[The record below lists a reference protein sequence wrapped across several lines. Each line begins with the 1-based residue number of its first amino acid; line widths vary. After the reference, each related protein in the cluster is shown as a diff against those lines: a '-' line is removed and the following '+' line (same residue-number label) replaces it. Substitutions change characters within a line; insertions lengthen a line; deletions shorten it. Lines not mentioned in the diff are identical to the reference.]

1 MLIRASPETTTGGRW
16 AVLAV
21 VLAAAVLDLLDAT
34 ITNLAA
40 PAITADLGG
49 GQALV
54 QWLGAGYALALGVLL
69 VTGGRLG
76 DRYGRR
82 RVFLTGLTG
91 FTLASIACGLAGDP
105 GTLIAARIVQGAF
118 GALMIPQGYGILAA
132 TFPRDQLG
140 KAYSLFAPALGASS
154 VAGPVLGGF
163 LIQAD
168 LLGLGWRAMF
178 LINIVLGGG
187 ALLAAV
193 RLLPADDGDRNTA
206 VDAPGAA
213 LLGVAL
219 LGLLYGLIDGS
230 AGGWSARPF
239 LCLAGGLAF
248 AGLFCLR
255 QRTARNPLIEPSLL
269 RHRGFT
275 AGLVLGVVFFAAV
288 SGLLYVLA
296 LFLQTGLG
304 YSPLRAA
311 LHLTPVALGIVV
323 ASVACHRLVTRLGR
337 VLIAIGLGVTLLG
350 ALWLLAV
357 VPGGAW
363 ALVPPVF
370 VVGLGLGTCFGTV
383 FDVTMGDLERHQAG
397 SAGGVLSATQQLA
410 NAAGAAAVTTVYFHA
425 ATQDLAVTHSL
436 LVVIAAT
443 LTCCGLVWL
452 LPRRPQN
459 HH

>member
-1 MLIRASPETTTGGRW
+1 MLIRASLETPGRRW

-21 VLAAAVLDLLDAT
+21 VLATDVLDLLDGT

-40 PAITADLGG
+40 PTIAADLGG

-82 RVFLTGLTG
+82 RVFLTGLAG
-91 FTLASIACGLAGDP
+91 FILASIACGLAGNP
-105 GTLIAARIVQGAF
+105 GMLITGRIVQGAF
-118 GALMIPQGYGILAA
+118 GALMIPQSFGILGAV
-132 TFPRDQLG
+132 FPRDQLG
-140 KAYSLFAPALGASS
+140 KAFSLFAPALGASS
-154 VAGPVLGGF
+154 VGGPVLAGF

-168 LLGLGWRAMF
+168 LPGLGWRAIF

-193 RLLPADDGDRNTA
+193 RLLPADDGDRSTA
-206 VDAPGAA
+206 VDTPGAA
-213 LLGVAL
+213 LLAAAM

-230 AGGWSARPF
+230 AGGWSPRPL
-239 LCLAGGLAF
+239 LCLGGGLAF
-248 AGLFCLR
+248 AGLFGLR
-255 QRTARNPLIEPSLL
+255 QRTARSPLIEPSLL

-288 SGLLYVLA
+288 SGLLYVLS
-296 LFLQTGLG
+296 LFLQVGLG
-304 YSPLRAA
+304 YSPVRAA
-311 LHLTPVALGIVV
+311 LHLAPVALGIVI
-323 ASVACHRLVTRLGR
+323 ASIACHRLVARLGR
-337 VLIAIGLGVTLLG
+337 ILIAIGLGVTLLG
-350 ALWLLAV
+350 AIWLLAV

-363 ALVPPVF
+363 ALVPPVL
-370 VVGLGLGTCFGTV
+370 VIGLGLGTCFATV
-383 FDVTMGDLERHQAG
+383 YDVAMGDLGPRQAG
-397 SAGGVLSATQQLA
+397 SAGGVLSTTQQLA

-425 ATQDLAVTHSL
+425 AGQAQAVTRSL

-443 LTCCGLVWL
+443 LACCGLVWL

-459 HH
+459 HR

>member
-1 MLIRASPETTTGGRW
+1 MLIRASPETTGRRW

-21 VLAAAVLDLLDAT
+21 VLATAVLDLLDGT

-40 PAITADLGG
+40 PTIAADLGG

-82 RVFLTGLTG
+82 RVFLTGLAG
-91 FTLASIACGLAGDP
+91 FTLASIACGLAGNP
-105 GTLIAARIVQGAF
+105 GTIIAGRIVQGAF
-118 GALMIPQGYGILAA
+118 GALMIPQSFGILGAV
-132 TFPRDQLG
+132 FPRDQLG
-140 KAYSLFAPALGASS
+140 RAFSLFAPALGASS
-154 VAGPVLGGF
+154 VGGPVLAGF

-168 LLGLGWRAMF
+168 LLGLGWRAIF

-193 RLLPADDGDRNTA
+193 RLLPPDDGDRGTA
-206 VDAPGAA
+206 VDGPGAA
-213 LLGVAL
+213 LLGAAM

-230 AGGWSARPF
+230 AGGWSSRPL
-239 LCLAGGLAF
+239 LCLGGGLAF

-255 QRTARNPLIEPSLL
+255 QRTARSPLIEPSLL

-288 SGLLYVLA
+288 SGLLYVLS
-296 LFLQTGLG
+296 LFLQVGLG
-304 YSPLRAA
+304 YSPVRAA
-311 LHLTPVALGIVV
+311 LHLAPVALGIVI
-323 ASVACHRLVTRLGR
+323 ASIACHRLVARLGR
-337 VLIAIGLGVTLLG
+337 VLIAIGLGITLIG
-350 ALWLLAV
+350 AIWLLAV

-363 ALVPPVF
+363 ALVPPVL
-370 VVGLGLGTCFGTV
+370 VIGLGLGTCFATV
-383 FDVTMGDLERHQAG
+383 YDVTMGDLGPRQAG

-410 NAAGAAAVTTVYFHA
+410 NAAGAAAVTTVYFHTTGQA
-425 ATQDLAVTHSL
+425 EAVTRSL